1 MLCPGAVKTD
11 IGRNSIENRRA
22 RHGRTSARS
31 PEGDKL
37 GDKMAQALAGGMEPD
52 DVGHLVLDAI
62 LHDHFWIFTEPR
74 LLRHLQQQVD
84 VMVNERALSR
94 LRLV

>member
-11 IGRNSIENRRA
+11 ISRNSMDIRRA
-22 RHGRTSARS
+22 RRGRTSARS
-31 PEGDKL
+31 AEGEKL

-52 DVGHLVLDAI
+52 EVGHLVLDAI
-62 LHDHFWIFTEPR
+62 VHDHFWIFTDPR
-74 LLRHLQQQVD
+74 LLRHLQEQVD